1 MELPKSQKKVARE
14 LIQLGLQRQCRSFMK
29 KTVKFVNDSKKIKE
43 NPHEHYLDLFKMIM
57 TFDKYIA
64 MRYDGLT
71 GSYYYDTVFCLFRDG
86 VLTEK
91 DIKRFD
97 VEIQKK
103 LLAAKAEWISI
114 CKERK

>member
-1 MELPKSQKKVARE
+1 MELTKSQKKITRE

-29 KTVKFVNDSKKIKE
+29 KTAKFVNDTKKIKE

-57 TFDKYIA
+57 TFNKYIA
-64 MRYDGLT
+64 SRYDYLT
-71 GSYYYDTVFCLFRDG
+71 GSYYYDTVFYLFRDG

-97 VEIQKK
+97 VEIQKE
-103 LLAAKAEWISI
+103 LLADKAYWVSI
-114 CKERK
+114 YKERK